1 MREELASQILEAI
14 LIAARRKI
22 NKNILKKFFDGFDVS
37 VLVNRINQRNK
48 ESGFFIYDD
57 GKNLEIL
64 TKPELS
70 SYLINFFGFEENDFV
85 QDFLEVLAIIAYGGP
100 INIRSINKI
109 RGEKSYYLIRELI
122 KQGYVKKDKSS
133 YRISNKFLNFLG
145 FTKEEELPDYYKLR
159 EEIRKKI

>member
-22 NKNILKKFFDGFDVS
+22 SKNILKKFFDGFDVS
-37 VLVNRINQRNK
+37 VLVNRINQRKK

-57 GKNLEIL
+57 GKYLEIL

-109 RGEKSYYLIRELI
+109 RGEKSYYLIQELI

-159 EEIRKKI
+159 EEIRRKI